1 MKNTIVF
8 AVVLVALIGV
18 GRIALSHCEIPCG
31 IYDDKARITSM
42 LEDMTTVEKSMKQIK
57 EISAM
62 EKPNQNQLVRWVANK
77 ETHAD
82 RIQETVAQYWLTQ
95 RIKVPAVGDE
105 AATAKYHR
113 QLALLHQIIVKA
125 MKMKQTT
132 DLAHVADA
140 RSLVNDFAT
149 TYFSPEDL
157 KHLHEH

>member
-1 MKNTIVF
+1 MKNTIIF
-8 AVVLVALIGV
+8 AVALVTLIGV

-31 IYDDKARITSM
+31 IYDDQARITSM
-42 LEDMTTVEKSMKQIK
+42 LEDMTTVEKSMKQII

-62 EKPNQNQLVRWVANK
+62 EKPNQNQLIRWVMNK
-77 ETHAD
+77 EKQAD

-105 AATAKYHR
+105 AATAKYSR
-113 QLALLHQIIVKA
+113 QLALLHQILVKA

-149 TYFSPEDL
+149 TYFSTEDL